1 MGVMQAAS
9 LRRFL
14 PDPFVASLL
23 TAVLAASLLPCRG
36 LGATVFTDLTTLA
49 IGVMFFMQG
58 VRLSREAVIAG
69 LAHWRLHL
77 TILAC
82 TFALYPLLAF
92 GFSAV
97 APNLLPHPLW
107 LGVMFMS
114 LLPSTVQSSIAF
126 VSMGKGNVA
135 AAIVSATA
143 SNILGIFLT
152 PLLVSLL
159 LNSHG
164 HMGAGL
170 VWKILLQLLVPFI
183 VGHLLRPRL
192 TGWATRNK
200 AILTVSDRSSVVL
213 AVYTAFSA
221 AVVEGLWSKIS
232 IWALVTVVGVN
243 AVLLV
248 AVLAITTLSAR
259 RLGFSK
265 PDEIAIVFCG
275 SKKSIASGVPM
286 ANVLFPSATVGM
298 AIVPLMIFHQ
308 MQMIAAAWL
317 ARRYAAEQAGLD
329 SAPAADPES
338 A

>member
-1 MGVMQAAS
+1 MQAGRF
-9 LRRFL
+9 RRFL

-23 TAVLAASLLPCRG
+23 TAVLVASLLPCRG
-36 LGATVFTDLTTLA
+36 IGATIFSNLTTIA

-69 LAHWRLHL
+69 LTHWRLHL

-92 GFSAV
+92 GFAAL
-97 APNLLPHPLW
+97 APKLLPQPLW
-107 LGVMFMS
+107 LGVTFMS

-126 VSMGKGNVA
+126 VSVGKGNVA

-164 HMGAGL
+164 HMGAGQI
-170 VWKILLQLLVPFI
+170 WKILLQLLAPFI
-183 VGHLLRPRL
+183 IGHLLRPWL

-200 AILTVSDRSSVVL
+200 AILTISDRGSVVL

-221 AVVEGLWSKIS
+221 AVVEGLWSKVS
-232 IWALVTVVGVN
+232 IWALLTVVAVN
-243 AVLLV
+243 AVLLA
-248 AVLAITTLSAR
+248 AVLASTTLSAR

-286 ANVLFPSATVGM
+286 ANVLFAAPVVGM

-317 ARRYAAEQAGLD
+317 ARRYAAERSGLGAG
-329 SAPAADPES
+329 AEPDPES

>member
-1 MGVMQAAS
+1 MPAGR

-23 TAVLAASLLPCRG
+23 TAVLTASLLPCRG
-36 LGATVFTDLTTLA
+36 LGATVFTDLTTVA

-69 LAHWRLHL
+69 LTHWRLHL

-92 GFSAV
+92 GFAAL
-97 APNLLPHPLW
+97 APHLLPQPLW

-126 VSMGKGNVA
+126 VSVGKGNVA

-164 HMGAGL
+164 HMGADQI
-170 VWKILLQLLVPFI
+170 WKILLQLLAPFI
-183 VGHLLRPRL
+183 IGHLLRPWL

-200 AILTVSDRSSVVL
+200 AILTLSDRSSIVL

-221 AVVEGLWSKIS
+221 AVVEGLWSKVS
-232 IWALVTVVGVN
+232 IWALISVIGVN
-243 AVLLV
+243 AVLLI
-248 AVLAITTLSAR
+248 AVLAIAAFSAR

-265 PDEIAIVFCG
+265 ADQIAIVFCG
-275 SKKSIASGVPM
+275 SKKSLASGVPM
-286 ANVLFPSATVGM
+286 ANVLFAGPTVGM

-317 ARRYAAEQAGLD
+317 ARRYAASTDA
-329 SAPAADPES
+329 ES